1 MSEKGVRITHLSS
14 AHPRNDTRIFLKE
27 LRSLAKV
34 SDYEV
39 SFVVADGNGDQVID
53 NISIYDV
60 GKQKGRLNR
69 MLKSTQ
75 MVLKKA
81 LELDSD
87 VYHLHDPELIPAG
100 LKLKK
105 AGKKVVFDAH
115 EDVPKQLLGKPY
127 LNKFFLKIIARG
139 YSIFENRTSRRFD
152 AIVTATPSIG
162 QKFEKLNDFVVVI
175 NNFPIIGELDN
186 PVLWENRLN
195 CISYVGGIS
204 KIRGILELVKAIDL
218 VNGIRLNLIGKFSE
232 LQVYKE
238 VTGYPGWRNV
248 DEHGF
253 LGREEVAEVLG
264 KSKAGVVTFHP
275 LPNHIDAQPNK
286 MFEYMSAGVP
296 IITSDFPLW
305 KEIVEGCKCGICV
318 DPLNPEA
325 IASAV
330 NFIVANPR
338 DAEKMGENGQKAVLE
353 KYNWSIEKLKLFKL
367 YRSILDTSD

>member
-1 MSEKGVRITHLSS
+1 MPLSQ
-14 AHPRNDTRIFLKE
+14 P
-27 LRSLAKV
+27 
-34 SDYEV
+34 
-39 SFVVADGNGDQVID
+39 
-53 NISIYDV
+53 
-60 GKQKGRLNR
+60 
-69 MLKSTQ
+69 
-75 MVLKKA
+75 
-81 LELDSD
+81 
-87 VYHLHDPELIPAG
+87 
-100 LKLKK
+100 
-105 AGKKVVFDAH
+105 
-115 EDVPKQLLGKPY
+115 LL
-127 LNKFFLKIIARG
+127 LF
-139 YSIFENRTSRRFD
+139 
-152 AIVTATPSIG
+152 
-162 QKFEKLNDFVVVI
+162 
-175 NNFPIIGELDN
+175 
-186 PVLWENRLN
+186 
-195 CISYVGGIS
+195 
-204 KIRGILELVKAIDL
+204 
-218 VNGIRLNLIGKFSE
+218 
-232 LQVYKE
+232 KE

>member
-34 SDYEV
+34 TDYEV

-152 AIVTATPSIG
+152 AIVTATPSIQRSDG
-162 QKFEKLNDFVVVI
+162 LS
-175 NNFPIIGELDN
+175 
-186 PVLWENRLN
+186 R
-195 CISYVGGIS
+195 
-204 KIRGILELVKAIDL
+204 
-218 VNGIRLNLIGKFSE
+218 
-232 LQVYKE
+232 
-238 VTGYPGWRNV
+238 
-248 DEHGF
+248 
-253 LGREEVAEVLG
+253 VA
-264 KSKAGVVTFHP
+264 
-275 LPNHIDAQPNK
+275 
-286 MFEYMSAGVP
+286 
-296 IITSDFPLW
+296 
-305 KEIVEGCKCGICV
+305 KCG
-318 DPLNPEA
+318 
-325 IASAV
+325 
-330 NFIVANPR
+330 
-338 DAEKMGENGQKAVLE
+338 
-353 KYNWSIEKLKLFKL
+353 
-367 YRSILDTSD
+367 